1 MVVAELSLVKR
12 AALTCKEKSQIM
24 EKTRATIDAA
34 MKEGIP
40 SYIDLFEELVLPLVA
55 IGKNFNKLRHWEKPH
70 LTVSFL
76 IFVYF
81 IIFSIELNAIAFSPN
96 NSFNSSLHM
105 KVLSYTVFEA
115 TTAMED
121 LKAALNEHVD
131 LVSDLFEKFSAEL
144 RSGFGPAVDN
154 FIGFFHA
161 IDWKVCF
168 FNLNNT
174 MHLLHCCLCLV
185 INKRKEVSY
194 NGFGSE
200 ELEELCLFGCAG
212 VSGVYLAERVNS
224 FLGKRWQSFSSQ
236 NYFDPHG
243 VFISVLWSGPLLV
256 ITILIVVNTLFT
268 LCHLMVKW
276 KKAELRHRA
285 RVGRDKQE

>member
-1 MVVAELSLVKR
+1 
-12 AALTCKEKSQIM
+12 M
-24 EKTRATIDAA
+24 EN
-34 MKEGIP
+34 
-40 SYIDLFEELVLPLVA
+40 V
-55 IGKNFNKLRHWEKPH
+55 
-70 LTVSFL
+70 TVHYNL
-76 IFVYF
+76 
-81 IIFSIELNAIAFSPN
+81 
-96 NSFNSSLHM
+96 
-105 KVLSYTVFEA
+105 VLSYTVFEA

-161 IDWKVCF
+161 IDWKEPWLIC
-168 FNLNNT
+168 
-174 MHLLHCCLCLV
+174 LLAFHFILLLTTLLS
-185 INKRKEVSY
+185 RKNV
-194 NGFGSE
+194 NFQ
-200 ELEELCLFGCAG
+200 LFLSLLAF
-212 VSGVYLAERVNS
+212 SGVYLAERVNS

>member
-1 MVVAELSLVKR
+1 MYTVLVIRPSVGLGACFDRCRESASYKNVVSDLWPRLRSITITAVEQPHRLLRPSGQTL
-12 AALTCKEKSQIM
+12 ALGPAS
-24 EKTRATIDAA
+24 
-34 MKEGIP
+34 
-40 SYIDLFEELVLPLVA
+40 S
-55 IGKNFNKLRHWEKPH
+55 NF
-70 LTVSFL
+70 
-76 IFVYF
+76 
-81 IIFSIELNAIAFSPN
+81 AFSTQISVDDDAVRMLRAWDAMPPGN
-96 NSFNSSLHM
+96 VTVHYNL
-105 KVLSYTVFEA
+105 VLSYTVFEA

-194 NGFGSE
+194 NGFGSG

-212 VSGVYLAERVNS
+212 GVYLAERVNS